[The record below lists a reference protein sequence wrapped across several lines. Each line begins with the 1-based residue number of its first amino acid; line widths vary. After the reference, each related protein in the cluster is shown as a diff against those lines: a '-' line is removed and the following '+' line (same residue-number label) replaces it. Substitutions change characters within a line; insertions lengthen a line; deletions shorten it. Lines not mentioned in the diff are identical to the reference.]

1 MEQLNLSQEIKD
13 YILRLHWARYPF
25 SAIAF
30 KVQTQYTLPLTREIL
45 DSLVMED
52 LSKRASAKAWD
63 SPISS

>member
-1 MEQLNLSQEIKD
+1 MEQYLSEEIKD
-13 YILRLHWARYPF
+13 YILRLHWAGYQF

-30 KVQTQYTLPLTREIL
+30 KVNKAYDFSVTREMVDLIVTE
-45 DSLVMED
+45 S